1 MGKLRQIDG
10 QSPNSPMFSPTNV
23 LRYRVYQES
32 INYKCIQFPN
42 YKCKCKYSYQKLY
55 LRNCTN
61 TNVVE
66 PKSEIYHLTFILP
79 VMPEVIRTDRMHDNT
94 WNVRL
99 RLRGCRYI
107 YVFICMLWQQHVVN
121 CH

>member
-1 MGKLRQIDG
+1 MDNRQIRQCFPPPTFCAIG
-10 QSPNSPMFSPTNV
+10 YIRRVLITNV
-23 LRYRVYQES
+23 SSFQTT
-32 INYKCIQFPN
+32 NAN
-42 YKCKCKYSYQKLY
+42 ANSYQKLY

-61 TNVVE
+61 TNVIE

-99 RLRGCRYI
+99 T
-107 YVFICMLWQQHVVN
+107 
-121 CH
+121 